1 MWAVIVD
8 GIVFGIGHA
17 SGAEVIQL
25 LALAAFGMGLCLL
38 YWRTGSI
45 IPCMALH
52 ALNNSITFGVTK
64 DLEPAL
70 FAGVVVV
77 SVGTV
82 IGGGMAVSSRPSGGG
97 RMRRSA
103 LATALLALALPAQA
117 SAQTPPP
124 APPDAA
130 SRTSR
135 SASSTVGTLAG
146 SRPAAFAG
154 RSFTARVVMKP
165 YVDGEGA
172 VLRAYRGSKK
182 ILAKSLTFKA
192 VDGGAAGVAT
202 VKVSSKVASSLAIK
216 VSHKATP
223 AVGTLRAK
231 TLRVNIVRPY
241 ANTGSSGPAVRWLQG
256 KLAALRYVVPRTGVY
271 DAGTG
276 RAVMAWRKVAGF
288 SRTYVATTQV
298 FDGLLKGKGRF
309 KVRHPGDGR
318 HVEARINSQVLA
330 LIEGGKVQ
338 RIYHTSSGA
347 PATPTVRGKFRV
359 YMKTPGINAKGMVD
373 SSYFIRGYAIHG
385 YASVP
390 PYNAS
395 HGCLRVPVPNARAI
409 YDWLRI
415 GDVVWVE
422 P

>member
-1 MWAVIVD
+1 MRRP
-8 GIVFGIGHA
+8 
-17 SGAEVIQL
+17 
-25 LALAAFGMGLCLL
+25 ALAA
-38 YWRTGSI
+38 
-45 IPCMALH
+45 
-52 ALNNSITFGVTK
+52 
-64 DLEPAL
+64 
-70 FAGVVVV
+70 
-77 SVGTV
+77 
-82 IGGGMAVSSRPSGGG
+82 
-97 RMRRSA
+97 
-103 LATALLALALPAQA
+103 ALLSLALPATA
-117 SAQTPPP
+117 AAQTPPP
-124 APPDAA
+124 ADVTL
-130 SRTSR
+130 TS
-135 SASSTVGTLAG
+135 SARDTIEGT
-146 SRPAAFAG
+146 RPAAFAG

-165 YVDGEGA
+165 YVEGEGA
-172 VLRAYRGSKK
+172 VLRAYRGKKK
-182 ILAKSLTFKA
+182 ILAKSLTFTP

-202 VKVSSKVASSLAIK
+202 VKVRSKVAGALAIK

-241 ANTGSSGPAVRWLQG
+241 ADSGSSGPAVRWLQG
-256 KLAALRYVVPRTGVY
+256 RLAAMKYVVPRTGVY

-276 RAVMAWRKVAGF
+276 RAVMAWRKVAGL
-288 SRTYVATTQV
+288 SRTYVATSQV

-318 HVEARINSQVLA
+318 HVEARLNSQVLA

-359 YMKTPGINAKGMVD
+359 YLKTPGTNAKGMVD

>member
-1 MWAVIVD
+1 
-8 GIVFGIGHA
+8 
-17 SGAEVIQL
+17 
-25 LALAAFGMGLCLL
+25 
-38 YWRTGSI
+38 
-45 IPCMALH
+45 
-52 ALNNSITFGVTK
+52 
-64 DLEPAL
+64 
-70 FAGVVVV
+70 
-77 SVGTV
+77 
-82 IGGGMAVSSRPSGGG
+82 
-97 RMRRSA
+97 
-103 LATALLALALPAQA
+103 
-117 SAQTPPP
+117 
-124 APPDAA
+124 
-130 SRTSR
+130 
-135 SASSTVGTLAG
+135 
-146 SRPAAFAG
+146 
-154 RSFTARVVMKP
+154 MKP
-165 YVDGEGA
+165 YVAGEGA
-172 VLRAYRGSKK
+172 VLRAYRGKKK

-192 VDGGAAGVAT
+192 VDGGSAGVAT
-202 VKVSSKVASSLAIK
+202 VKVALEGRRLARDQGLAQGDPGRR
-216 VSHKATP
+216 HAAREDAAREHRLARTP
-223 AVGTLRAK
+223 
-231 TLRVNIVRPY
+231 
-241 ANTGSSGPAVRWLQG
+241 NTGSSGPAVRWLQG
-256 KLAALRYVVPRTGVY
+256 KLAALKYVVPRTGVY

-288 SRTYVATTQV
+288 SRTYVATSQV

-338 RIYHTSSGA
+338 RIYHTSTGA